1 VSDLP
6 GCGKDRALD
15 DAREAE
21 CAVCHKPLGRPNRPE
36 KHQFCD
42 SHDEEDLRIKVRTF
56 GSSEERP
63 ERAGRSEAEHV
74 EEAMR
79 ERHVDEWERFYER
92 Q

>member
-1 VSDLP
+1 MGRNLPPGVSVSDLP

-42 SHDEEDLRIKVRTF
+42 SHDEEDLRIK
-56 GSSEERP
+56 
-63 ERAGRSEAEHV
+63 AEHV